1 MPLLA
6 KPCKRCHRVLGKQGT
21 SVLQLVLRSSELR
34 GSSGGHG
41 PGPPSWCLH
50 TSLTRSRESRRM
62 VSASSS
68 ASVCSSPLYLQY
80 TSTI

>member
-1 MPLLA
+1 M
-6 KPCKRCHRVLGKQGT
+6 
-21 SVLQLVLRSSELR
+21 LQLVLRSSELR

-50 TSLTRSRESRRM
+50 TSLTRSRESRRI

-68 ASVCSSPLYLQY
+68 ASVWSSPLYLQY
-80 TSTI
+80 NRTVSGAVQSTVQAAAGC